1 MELYAPSSTQILY
14 SNYIIFCSKLSMYYC
29 TKIRMKTSCILCN
42 FLSGFRG
49 ILQFSQ
55 MEMRFLRKNKKS
67 KAETYFLKT
76 YVLFMKMV
84 TKKSG
89 QHLLSAPVL

>member
-1 MELYAPSSTQILY
+1 MS
-14 SNYIIFCSKLSMYYC
+14 
-29 TKIRMKTSCILCN
+29 
-42 FLSGFRG
+42 

-55 MEMRFLRKNKKS
+55 MEMRFLRKKS

>member
-1 MELYAPSSTQILY
+1 MS
-14 SNYIIFCSKLSMYYC
+14 
-29 TKIRMKTSCILCN
+29 
-42 FLSGFRG
+42 

-67 KAETYFLKT
+67 KTETYFLKT
-76 YVLFMKMV
+76 YVLFMKTV

-89 QHLLSAPVL
+89 QHLLSALVK

>member
-1 MELYAPSSTQILY
+1 MVKQLVFLIDTSEKICTWKANSCLHKMSS
-14 SNYIIFCSKLSMYYC
+14 
-29 TKIRMKTSCILCN
+29 
-42 FLSGFRG
+42 
-49 ILQFSQ
+49 LQFSQ

>member
-1 MELYAPSSTQILY
+1 MVKQLVFLIDTEE
-14 SNYIIFCSKLSMYYC
+14 
-29 TKIRMKTSCILCN
+29 KICPWKANSCLHKM
-42 FLSGFRG
+42 S

-67 KAETYFLKT
+67 KTETYFLKT
-76 YVLFMKMV
+76 YALFMKMV